1 MEYILE
7 SGDVY
12 LIVKNAVC
20 QRWSLKNVKNDE
32 VFESL
37 TVTFGF
43 SLLRPSLNI

>member
-20 QRWSLKNVKNDE
+20 QRWSVKNDE